1 MAVLGPRAGRCPLS
15 AGLGVLEGGPA
26 RIRASNSKEPR
37 RAAASTGARAMANQD
52 MKAAESTYGSFL
64 SLLKVGT
71 ILTAIVTVIVVLL
84 IS

>member
-1 MAVLGPRAGRCPLS
+1 
-15 AGLGVLEGGPA
+15 
-26 RIRASNSKEPR
+26 
-37 RAAASTGARAMANQD
+37 MANQD